1 MRSENLNPTPNSRD
15 QGIKLGRRLTFWS
28 TGLASVGVAVFAAV
42 SAATL
47 PGTSSTATA
56 SVPAPSSGSAASS
69 ATTSSASASSATV
82 QATPTPAATQAQP
95 VVVSGGSH

>member
-28 TGLASVGVAVFAAV
+28 TGLAGVGVAVFAAI

-47 PGTSSTATA
+47 PGASSTATA
-56 SVPAPSSGSAASS
+56 AVPAASSGSAAS

-95 VVVSGGSH
+95 VVVSGGSR